1 MLERTGR
8 RRRSRSRREGSIC
21 RSKMKVACRHPLSQP
36 RLAGYRQYVTRRAPV
51 RVSVSRAKGEGK
63 SNMTQQRDH
72 PFSAL
77 VCSLSSG
84 IAAHPLCPGTAP
96 LRGDRDAQ
104 RFSIGSPQRLRTLAK
119 KAGCPV
125 VSFHGLCG
133 WSQKIFENLMPMIPA
148 SGYLQQWSRYAGS
161 LEPAPNVR

>member
-36 RLAGYRQYVTRRAPV
+36 RLAGYRRYVTRRVPV
-51 RVSVSRAKGEGK
+51 RVSVSRAKERARA
-63 SNMTQQRDH
+63 NMTQQRDH

-84 IAAHPLCPGTAP
+84 IAAHPLLP
-96 LRGDRDAQ
+96 RDRAVERRQ
-104 RFSIGSPQRLRTLAK
+104 GCATFQHRIPQRLRTLAK
-119 KAGCPV
+119 KAGCLLFPSIDFAAGRKRSLRTDANDPCIGVPAAV
-125 VSFHGLCG
+125 VPLR
-133 WSQKIFENLMPMIPA
+133 W
-148 SGYLQQWSRYAGS
+148 
-161 LEPAPNVR
+161 